1 MFPHHTLAALNP
13 SVARGTPRHPIQ
25 KARRIRR
32 HSKEAD
38 DSIQE
43 KSTPGFVA
51 LKDPSQKD
59 LCLMSDFGSGAA
71 RRLYTRTAT

>member
-1 MFPHHTLAALNP
+1 MFPHHTLEALNP

-32 HSKEAD
+32 HSKGAD

-43 KSTPGFVA
+43 KSTPGRVHQPRAVIIENVRGILDAVFE
-51 LKDPSQKD
+51 DS
-59 LCLMSDFGSGAA
+59 
-71 RRLYTRTAT
+71 RN